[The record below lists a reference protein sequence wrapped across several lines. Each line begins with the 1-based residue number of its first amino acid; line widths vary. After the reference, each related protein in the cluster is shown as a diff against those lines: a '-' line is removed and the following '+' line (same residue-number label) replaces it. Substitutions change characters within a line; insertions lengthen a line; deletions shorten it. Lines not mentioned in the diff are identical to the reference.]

1 MKHLSAAFLFLF
13 FGITKCLFANPTL
26 TYTHPSNKIQI
37 GNNAGFIID
46 SQNSYTLNQV
56 LADTSK
62 IFHTKS
68 IPNLGLSNNTY
79 WAVFNLVNLSSD
91 SLVLRFNQPLLNEIT
106 LYRINGKNIS
116 ETTYSETRPF
126 TSRKYYY
133 AAYAFDL
140 NADAGDTITYAIK
153 FNSNEPIV
161 FDVSIANTSVT
172 AKEELQQEIIT
183 GIYIG
188 ILFVMI
194 FYNLFIYFSIR
205 DTSYLVYVCYIIFMG
220 LTHITLPGYG
230 FKYIWP
236 EYPAFNDLS
245 VILFIALA
253 SICGIEFV
261 KVFLKT
267 KEHTPLLN
275 KCFFIF
281 EIIFV
286 AVLILYFTGNKVLAF
301 SIVQLGTFILC
312 ICIIATA
319 IKIIFIGYRPAI
331 FFLIAWIVLLVSACL
346 YISKDFGIVP
356 YNFFTIHAMQ
366 IGSGLEV
373 IFLSFA
379 LADRINILKKE
390 KENLQ
395 IQTLEAL
402 RQNELIVK
410 NQNILLEKQ
419 VEERTKELL
428 HTNEEL
434 SATIANLKQTQ
445 TQLISSEK
453 MAFLGHL
460 TAGIAHEINNPI
472 NFVVS
477 NVKPLKKDIE
487 DIYELIQKYENLDP
501 VHDLQN
507 KIEEINS
514 FRNEIDYAY
523 LKNEIGSLL
532 KGIEDGAERTAGIV
546 QGLNTYSRPDENDFK
561 RADITEGIN
570 SSLTLLNKKITTSE
584 IQVIKNFSTLPLIE
598 CFPGKLS
605 QAFLNILN
613 NAVYTVKEHT
623 TLKEKGQ
630 INITTSCDNY
640 TVYVSILNVGIAI
653 TDEEKDKIFAPFFNT
668 KETGEDIGLGMS
680 IALSIIH
687 EHNGKIQ
694 INATDRGTECFV
706 SLPINY
712 TDKLSL
718 LKNI

>member
-1 MKHLSAAFLFLF
+1 MKHSSAAFLFLF
-13 FGITKCLFANPTL
+13 FGITKCFCADTVL
-26 TYTHPSNKIQI
+26 TYTQFSKKIQI
-37 GNNAGFIID
+37 GNHTGFIID
-46 SQNSYTLNQV
+46 SRNSYILKQV
-56 LADTSK
+56 LDDTSK
-62 IFHTKS
+62 IFHTQPS
-68 IPNLGLSNNTY
+68 PNLGLSNNTY
-79 WAVFNLVNLSSD
+79 WAVFHLANLSSD
-91 SLVLRFNQPLLNEIT
+91 SLILRFNQPLLHEVT

-116 ETTYSETRPF
+116 QTTCSETKPF

-133 AAYAFDL
+133 ASYAFDL
-140 NADAGDTITYAIK
+140 NANAGDTITYVLK
-153 FNSNEPIV
+153 FNSNKPII
-161 FDVSIANTSVT
+161 FDVNVASTNVA

-188 ILFVMI
+188 ILFVMF
-194 FYNLFIYFSIR
+194 FYNLFIYFTIR
-205 DTSYLVYVCYIIFMG
+205 DPSYLAYVCYIIFMG
-220 LTHITLPGYG
+220 LTHVTLPGYS

-236 EYPAFNDLS
+236 DYPAFNDLAI
-245 VILFIALA
+245 ILFITLA
-253 SICGIEFV
+253 SISAIEFV

-267 KEHTPLLN
+267 KQHTPLLN
-275 KCFFIF
+275 KCFSLF
-281 EIIFV
+281 EIMFI
-286 AVLILYFTGNKVLAF
+286 AVFILHFIGNKLFAF
-301 SIVQLGTFILC
+301 SIVQLGTFVLSLV
-312 ICIIATA
+312 IIGTA
-319 IKIIFIGYRPAI
+319 VKIISIGYRPAV
-331 FFLIAWIVLLVSACL
+331 FFLIAWIVLLISACI
-346 YISKDFGIVP
+346 YIAKDFDMAP

-395 IQTLEAL
+395 TQTLEAL

-419 VEERTKELL
+419 VEERTKELQ
-428 HTNEEL
+428 HTNDEL
-434 SATIANLKQTQ
+434 FVTIANLKQTQ

-453 MAFLGHL
+453 MASLGHL
-460 TAGIAHEINNPI
+460 TAGIVHEINNPI

-487 DIYELIQKYENLDP
+487 DIYELIQKYETIDP

-546 QGLNTYSRPDENDFK
+546 QGLKTYSRPDENDFK

-570 SSLTLLNKKITTSE
+570 SSLTLLNKKITTAE
-584 IQVIKNFSTLPLIE
+584 IQVIKTFSPLPLIE
-598 CFPGKLS
+598 CFPGKLN

-613 NAVYTVKEHT
+613 YVLYTIEEHVPR
-623 TLKEKGQ
+623 KKAGQ

-640 TVYVSILNVGIAI
+640 TVYVSILNNCPGI
-653 TDEEKDKIFAPFFNT
+653 TDEEKDKIFEPFAKT

-687 EHNGKIQ
+687 EHNGKILL
-694 INATDRGTECFV
+694 NGTDKGTECIV

-712 TDKLSL
+712 TSKD
-718 LKNI
+718 